1 MLIFTNKKIT
11 SADTCMADTV
21 MINRL
26 SSKSGTI
33 LLTYIGIEQY
43 VKTTLLS
50 KGIIEYLISHLP
62 MQFLI
67 LSQ

>member
-67 LSQ
+67 FSQ